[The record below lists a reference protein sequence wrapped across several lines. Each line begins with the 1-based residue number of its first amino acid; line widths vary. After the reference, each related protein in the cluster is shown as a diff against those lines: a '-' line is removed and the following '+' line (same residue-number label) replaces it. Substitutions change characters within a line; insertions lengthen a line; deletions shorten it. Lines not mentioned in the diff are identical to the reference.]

1 MAHPPHV
8 PMRGRD
14 RFQFW
19 LLIIALVVVVVGALL
34 VVTIPTKLGLP
45 GLHPSTPVAV
55 EATP

>member
-1 MAHPPHV
+1 
-8 PMRGRD
+8 MRGRD